1 VSQGQGLQSSLS
13 IAVVGDVHEQWGRGD
28 ELALMHL
35 GVDLV
40 LFVGDFGNEA
50 VSIVQQVSALPIPKA
65 IVLGNHDAWYTATPW
80 GRERCPY
87 QRPEEDW
94 FQQQLDCL
102 GELHIGYRTL
112 EATPHALSIVGGR
125 PFSWGGPDWKFADFY
140 AEYFGV
146 SSMADSR
153 DRIIQ
158 AMQSSAS
165 DTLIVLNHNG
175 PFGLGDQPE
184 DPCGRDWQPRG
195 GDYGDPDLTEA
206 IAWAKANGKKIPL
219 VAFGH
224 MHHQLRHTR
233 SRLRTRLYVDAA
245 GTVYLNAACVPR
257 EKEMG
262 RTTGHNFSLVT
273 LEQGQVRQVRS
284 VWVTELGEIL
294 TEELLYSVDAP
305 VEEPVLSAFALQ
317 RETL

>member
-65 IVLGNHDAWYTATPW
+65 IALGNHDAWYTATPW

-87 QRPEEDW
+87 QRPQEDW
-94 FQQQLDCL
+94 FQRQLDCL
-102 GELHIGYRTL
+102 GDLHVGYRTL
-112 EATPHALSIVGGR
+112 EVPAHTLSIVGGR

-140 AEYFGV
+140 IKYFGV
-146 SSMADSR
+146 NSMAESR

-165 DTLIVLNHNG
+165 DTLVVLNHNG
-175 PFGLGDQPE
+175 SFGLGDQPE

-195 GDYGDPDLTEA
+195 GDYGDPDLMEA
-206 IAWAKANGKKIPL
+206 IVWAKENGKKIPL

-233 SRLRTRLYVDAA
+233 SQLRQRLQVDSD

-257 EKEMG
+257 VKAIEG
-262 RTTGHNFSLVT
+262 ATGHNFSLVT
-273 LEQGQVRQVRS
+273 MDAEQVTKVRS
-284 VWVTELGEIL
+284 VWVSGLGEIL
-294 TEELLYSVDAP
+294 TEEVLYQVDIP
-305 VEEPVLSAFALQ
+305 ESKLVLSA
-317 RETL
+317 RE